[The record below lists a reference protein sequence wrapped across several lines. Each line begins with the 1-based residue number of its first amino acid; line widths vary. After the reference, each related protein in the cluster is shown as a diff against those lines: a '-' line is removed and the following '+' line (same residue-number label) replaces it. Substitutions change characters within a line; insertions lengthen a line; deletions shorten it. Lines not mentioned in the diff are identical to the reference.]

1 MKSGLLVVISGP
13 AGVGKGSIVKEM
25 MKLSDK
31 VVLSVSATT
40 RAPRP
45 DERDG
50 INYFFKSREQFEE
63 MIRNNELIEW
73 VEYCGNYYGTP
84 KEFVMSEIEKGH
96 IVILE
101 IEVEGAASVKR
112 LFPDSVL
119 CFVLPPDYYE
129 LEKRLRGRGTEDE
142 ETINRRLTR
151 AREEFRHIDD
161 YDYIIIN
168 DTISSAAQRFMNII
182 ESEQMKTHRNKELIN
197 KFKNIGSD

>member
-45 DERDG
+45 NEREG

-63 MIRNNELIEW
+63 MISKDELIEW

-84 KEFVMSEIEKGH
+84 REFVLGEIEKGH
-96 IVILE
+96 IVVLE
-101 IEVEGAASVKR
+101 IEVEGAANVRR

-129 LEKRLRGRGTEDE
+129 LENRLRGRGTEDE
-142 ETINRRLTR
+142 ETIKRRLQR
-151 AREEFRHIDD
+151 AREEFQHIDE
-161 YDYIIIN
+161 YDYIILN

-182 ESEQMKTHRNKELIN
+182 ESEQMKTHRNKDLIN
-197 KFKNIGSD
+197 KFKNI

>member
-31 VVLSVSATT
+31 VVLSISATT

-84 KEFVMSEIEKGH
+84 KEFVMNEIEKGH

>member
-182 ESEQMKTHRNKELIN
+182 ETEQMKTHRNKELIN